1 MIYTTHAVVQ
11 QQLNN
16 NNFLTIIAFAVV
28 LVSAGRQ
35 SSAPSPPSSSTP
47 LPPSSTTSLDTN
59 TSSRPH
65 LVRPPCRPWPLTQLP
80 FRSLRRS
87 VSRNPLIARPCGPW
101 ASGWSKSHP
110 RCLADDCRQ
119 DTRRAHVDIAKTKTQ
134 VREPPTRVRL
144 DMQTCWHQKE
154 PLSTTSRDA
163 PSSLPECNMSTS
175 RRHLS
180 RG

>member
-87 VSRNPLIARPCGPW
+87 
-101 ASGWSKSHP
+101 
-110 RCLADDCRQ
+110 